1 MKRILLS
8 LTFLSCIVF
17 AQEQPSTTD
26 IKQNE
31 ISINLPISI
40 FGEFPTLTYERLSS
54 PDFGFGASAG
64 FAASDNGLGSDLNFE
79 VVPFAR
85 WYFLNSGNE
94 TIYGKKFFIEVN
106 AGILGINDETYNES
120 SNRYESDNNIGFGL
134 GLGIGYKYVNTSNW
148 IGSIYLGGGKNF
160 GSNNNIEAY
169 PHMGINIGK
178 RF

>member
-1 MKRILLS
+1 MSLLGC
-8 LTFLSCIVF
+8 LAF
-17 AQEQPSTTD
+17 AQEQPSSTD

-31 ISINLPISI
+31 VSINLPISI
-40 FGEFPTLTYERLSS
+40 FGEFPSVTYERLSS

-64 FAASDNGLGSDLNFE
+64 FAASDNGLGSDLNFS
-79 VVPFAR
+79 VIPFAR

-94 TIYGKKFFIEVN
+94 TIYGKRFFIEAN
-106 AGILGINDETYNES
+106 AGVLGINDETYNNS
-120 SNRYESDNNIGFGL
+120 TNRYESDNNIGFGL

-160 GSNNNIEAY
+160 GSNNYIEAY